1 MPRSRLAPAPGRSPS
16 APQAPRASGAA
27 SAVRALRPHQWVKNG
42 LLALPT
48 LLAHQLGGLPTVGLA
63 IVAFSLCASGTYV
76 VNDLLDRA
84 HDRAHPTKRTRPFAS
99 GALSAGTG
107 VGMAVGLVGAGF
119 GLAIGLLPG
128 AFTAVLAV
136 YTATT
141 LAYSLWLKSMLLVD
155 VLVLAFLYALR
166 VVAGGAAT
174 GVEVSAWLLAF
185 SLFFFLGL
193 ALLKRYSEL
202 RQQET
207 GAVPADV
214 GRGYRT
220 GDAALVRSVG
230 PACGLLAVLVFA
242 LYVAGPD
249 VRDLYARPDLL
260 WLATPPLLYW
270 TLRVW
275 VIAHRGGMD
284 DDPVR
289 FAVTDP
295 ASYVVVALVGGVLA
309 AATGL

>member
-1 MPRSRLAPAPGRSPS
+1 MPRPAPALPS
-16 APQAPRASGAA
+16 RGASVA
-27 SAVRALRPHQWVKNG
+27 RALRPHQWAKNA
-42 LLALPT
+42 LLAVPA
-48 LLAHQLGGLPTVGLA
+48 LLAHRLDALPVVGLA

-84 HDRAHPTKRTRPFAS
+84 HDREHPTKRSRPFAS
-99 GALSAGTG
+99 GALSAR
-107 VGMAVGLVGAGF
+107 VGA
-119 GLAIGLLPG
+119 GLAIGLVGAAFGLAVGLPG
-128 AFTAVLAV
+128 GFAAVLAV

-141 LAYSLWLKSMLLVD
+141 LAYSLWLKSIVLVD

-166 VVAGGAAT
+166 VVAGGAAA
-174 GVEVSAWLLAF
+174 GVEVSAWLLGF

-193 ALLKRYSEL
+193 ALLKRYGEL
-202 RQQET
+202 RQQQV
-207 GAVPADV
+207 GAVPEQT
-214 GRGYRT
+214 GRGYAPA
-220 GDAALVRSVG
+220 DAALVLAVG

-249 VRDLYARPDLL
+249 VRVLYARPDLL

-275 VIAHRGGMD
+275 WLAHRGEMD
-284 DDPVR
+284 DDPVL

-295 ASYVVVALVGGVLA
+295 ASYLTAALVGGVLA
-309 AATGL
+309 AATAL